1 MLSMPPKKKP
11 VLLPTS
17 DMSDVEILELFD
29 KRYPKTHRKISINYL
44 ERNDNPLYFE
54 LKKRKLLL
62 TAMHHE
68 RPGEK

>member
-1 MLSMPPKKKP
+1 MPLKKKP
-11 VLLPTS
+11 VLLPTT

-29 KRYPKTHRKISINYL
+29 QRYPKKHRKISINYL

-62 TAMHHE
+62 TALHYE